1 MGRSHHTRYHRELE
15 PDFVTP
21 LDRED
26 IFVDWLENGGDYL
39 NRTAVAKLFEPGS
52 DLFEQVEEIYE
63 TMERC
68 DDVANVPEGIA
79 LRNR

>member
-1 MGRSHHTRYHRELE
+1 MMCARVKTKHMNIRAISSARYHRELE
-15 PDFVTP
+15 PGFVTP

-52 DLFEQVEEIYE
+52 DLFEQVE
-63 TMERC
+63 
-68 DDVANVPEGIA
+68 
-79 LRNR
+79 RNL

>member
-1 MGRSHHTRYHRELE
+1 
-15 PDFVTP
+15 